1 MMPKGR
7 SDDASPGASREGRPT
22 PARRD
27 ATAAGMPGL
36 RGNDHVG
43 FTVPDRD
50 EAVR

>member
-7 SDDASPGASREGRPT
+7 PDDACPGASREGPPT
-22 PARRD
+22 SARRD

>member
-7 SDDASPGASREGRPT
+7 SDDACPGAPREGRPT
-22 PARRD
+22 SARRD
-27 ATAAGMPGL
+27 ATAAGMSGL

-43 FTVPDRD
+43 FTVPDVD